1 MREAETAGQPGSTMS
16 SNIGAGE
23 AASGSALATSTQP
36 QFMQQQPQSLTSILL
51 LIDQQ
56 GFTETNKA
64 YLRNKIQQMN
74 QSSPTDEEREKLWTY
89 VQRNLETACKNYD
102 SRSPSAVDG
111 IIEVLSLIVT
121 AYTAENLSAKLVTNV
136 YLQLDVRIFNDVEL
150 AILLM
155 SKRIISISEW
165 DSQLAIFFK
174 DTAA

>member
-1 MREAETAGQPGSTMS
+1 MRDAEAASQPGTAVS

-23 AASGSALATSTQP
+23 TASGSVLASSAQP

-89 VQRNLETACKNYD
+89 V
-102 SRSPSAVDG
+102 
-111 IIEVLSLIVT
+111 
-121 AYTAENLSAKLVTNV
+121 
-136 YLQLDVRIFNDVEL
+136 
-150 AILLM
+150 
-155 SKRIISISEW
+155 
-165 DSQLAIFFK
+165 
-174 DTAA
+174 